1 MFKKKQVLVT
11 GGAGFVGTNLILKL
25 LESDAIVT
33 ATLHKTSPQIKDRR
47 IRFITGDLRDKK
59 FCQKAVR
66 GKDYVFMCAANTS
79 GAAVIEKTPLAHVTP
94 NIIMNVLML
103 DASYEARVK
112 KFLFISSSTVYPPF
126 VHAVKEEEMLRGDP
140 FEKYFAVSWM
150 KRYSEILC
158 EIYARKVK
166 NPMPVV
172 IVRPANMYG
181 PYDDFNWET
190 SHVIPALIR
199 KVVERHDPVDVW
211 GDGTEIKDLIFIADA
226 VEGMVL
232 AMKKINLYS
241 ALNIGTGRRVSIS
254 DVVKTILKIDGYDN
268 ANIKYDSS
276 KPTMIPKRLINVS
289 LAKELLGFEANTSL
303 KEGLGKTID
312 WYRQSLSAKKK
323 QSFAQNLDFRSARI
337 KQSLRI
343 QGRI

>member
-1 MFKKKQVLVT
+1 MT

-25 LESDAIVT
+25 LECGARIT
-33 ATLHKTSPQIKDRR
+33 ATLHEKPSQIKDKR
-47 IRFITGDLRDKK
+47 IKFIRGDLRDKK
-59 FCQKAVR
+59 FCQKIVS

-103 DASYEARVK
+103 EASYEAKIK

-126 VHAVKEEEMLRGDP
+126 NHAVREGEMMRGEP

-181 PYDDFNWET
+181 PYDDFDWET

-199 KVVERHDPVDVW
+199 KVVERHDPVEVW
-211 GDGTEIKDLIFIADA
+211 GDGKEIKDLIFVADA
-226 VEGMVL
+226 IEGMVL
-232 AMKKINLYS
+232 AMEKINLYS
-241 ALNIGTGRRVSIS
+241 SVNIGTGRRISIS
-254 DVVKTILKIDGYDN
+254 DVVKTILKIDEYNN
-268 ANIKYDSS
+268 ANIKYNAS
-276 KPTMIPKRLINVS
+276 KPTMIPKRLIDVS
-289 LAKELLGFEANTSL
+289 LAKKLLGFEAKTSL

-312 WYRQSLSAKKK
+312 WYKQSFSADK
-323 QSFAQNLDFRSARI
+323 QSFSTNKNLSFAQNLDSRSARI
-337 KQSLRI
+337 KQSLRV
-343 QGRI
+343 QGRN